1 MILVKDFSDKIKK
14 LPTNPGV
21 YLMKDERGTIIYV
34 GKAKNLKNRV
44 TSYFRGFNSHTPK
57 TQTLVVNIDDFEYI
71 ITSTEVEALI
81 LEGNLIKKHKPR
93 FNIMLKDDKAYPF
106 IVVTDEAYPRVLKVR
121 KVIKDGGRYFGS
133 YSSAYDV
140 NQTLAVIQKTF
151 PIRSCNR
158 DLSKK
163 WSRPCLNY
171 HIKQCLGPCKGNVK
185 QAEYRQLIDDILTFL
200 SGKQDELIGSLQTK
214 MQQAAQSLQFEKAAE
229 LRDQIQ
235 SLKNLT
241 IKQKVSSAVD
251 IDQDVIAAYLKDDMA
266 CVFIF
271 FVRQG
276 RLIGREHFTF
286 DMATIDSKQ
295 QLIEQ
300 FILQFY
306 AGTAFIPKEILVSET
321 VNDIKTYQTWLS
333 QKKNGAVRINQPKR
347 GDKKK
352 LVDMVLENAKDYLDK
367 YIENELHS
375 RQLATARNR
384 QLQDLLSLAN
394 MPQRIEAYD
403 ISNIMG
409 TFSVGSMVVYE
420 DANKKRSDYRRFK
433 VKTIEGPNDYGSM
446 MEVLYRRFKR
456 GEAAKKGRSV
466 HFGFDKYPDLLLIDG
481 GRGHVSVVKDVLTA
495 LKIDIPVAGMVKDK
509 AHKTDK
515 LFYEGK
521 NYPIDKRS
529 ELYRYIYDI
538 QEEVHRFAISYH
550 RSLRDK
556 QMINSVLDDIKGI
569 GTVRKV
575 NLLKHFKTID
585 KIKNASFEE
594 LLAVDGITEKA
605 AQAVLDFFK
614 RNWYAEII

>member
-1 MILVKDFSDKIKK
+1 MQNFSEKIKK
-14 LPTNPGV
+14 LPNNPGV
-21 YLMKDERGTIIYV
+21 YLMKDGAGVVIYV
-34 GKAKNLKNRV
+34 GKAKNLKKRV
-44 TSYFRGFNSHTPK
+44 SSYFRGFNSHTPK
-57 TQTLVVNIDDFEYI
+57 TQTLVVNIADFEYI

-81 LEGNLIKKHKPR
+81 LEANLIKKHKPR

-106 IVVTDEAYPRVLKVR
+106 IVVTNESYPRVLKVR
-121 KVIKDGGRYFGS
+121 KVKKDDGRYFGP
-133 YSSAYDV
+133 YSSAFDV

-171 HIKQCLGPCKGNVK
+171 HIKQCLGPCKGDVS
-185 QAEYRQLIDDILTFL
+185 QAVYSELIADILTFL
-200 SGKQDELIGSLQTK
+200 SGRQDELINTLQSK
-214 MQQAAQSLQFEKAAE
+214 MAQAANDLQFERAAE

-241 IKQKVSSAVD
+241 VKQKVSSAND
-251 IDQDVIAAYLKDDMA
+251 IDQDVIAAYSNDEMA

-271 FVRQG
+271 FVRRG

-286 DMATIDSKQ
+286 EIAEIEDRA

-306 AGTAFIPKEILVSET
+306 AGTAYLPKEILVSDMADLQ
-321 VNDIKTYQTWLS
+321 VYQTWLS
-333 QKKNGAVRINQPKR
+333 EKRGSTVRIHRPQR

-352 LVDMVLENAKDYLDK
+352 LVDMVLGNAKDYLDK
-367 YIENELHS
+367 YVEAELRS
-375 RQLATARNR
+375 RALADQRSEQLR
-384 QLQDLLSLAN
+384 QILSLDAP
-394 MPQRIEAYD
+394 PQRIEAYD

-420 DANKKRSDYRRFK
+420 AAQKKRSDYRRFK

-456 GEAAKKGRSV
+456 GVEAKAGKSPYV
-466 HFGFDKYPDLLLIDG
+466 GFDKYPDLILIDG

-515 LFYEGK
+515 LFYEGHF
-521 NYPIDKRS
+521 YPLNKRS
-529 ELYRYIYDI
+529 ELYRYLYDI

-569 GTVRKV
+569 GAVRKA
-575 NLLKHFKTID
+575 NLLKHFKTIE
-585 KIKNASFEE
+585 KIKQASPAE
-594 LLAVDGITEKA
+594 LAAVAGMTEQAALAVS
-605 AQAVLDFFK
+605 QFFRSK
-614 RNWYAEII
+614 

>member
-1 MILVKDFSDKIKK
+1 
-14 LPTNPGV
+14 
-21 YLMKDERGTIIYV
+21 MKDERGVIIYV

-121 KVIKDGGRYFGS
+121 KVKKDGGRYFGP

-200 SGKQDELIGSLQTK
+200 SGKQDELISSLQTK
-214 MQQAAQSLQFEKAAE
+214 MQQAAQNLQFEKAAE

-286 DMATIDSKQ
+286 DMATINSKQ

-306 AGTAFIPKEILVSET
+306 AGTAFIPKEILVSES
-321 VNDIKTYQTWLS
+321 VADNKIYQTWLS
-333 QKKNGAVRINQPKR
+333 QKKNGAVRISQPKR

-367 YIENELHS
+367 YIENELNS
-375 RQLATARNR
+375 RQLATARNL
-384 QLQDLLSLAN
+384 QLQDLLSLAD

-420 DANKKRSDYRRFK
+420 DAKKKRSDYRRFK

-456 GEAAKKGRSV
+456 GKAAKKGQSV

-481 GRGHVSVVKDVLTA
+481 GRGHVSVVKDVLNA

-529 ELYRYIYDI
+529 ELYRYLYDI

-556 QMINSVLDDIKGI
+556 QMINSVLDDIAGI
-569 GTVRKV
+569 GAVRKA

-594 LLAVDGITEKA
+594 LAAVDGITEKA

-614 RNWYAEII
+614 RNWYTEII

>member
-1 MILVKDFSDKIKK
+1 MKDFSDKIKK

-21 YLMKDERGTIIYV
+21 YLMKDDRGAIIYV

-106 IVVTDEAYPRVLKVR
+106 IVVTNETYPRVLKVR
-121 KVIKDGGRYFGS
+121 KVKKDGGRYFGP

-140 NQTLAVIQKTF
+140 NQTLSVIQKTF

-185 QAEYRQLIDDILTFL
+185 QADYRELINDILTFL
-200 SGKQDELIGSLQTK
+200 SGKQDELIGSLQVK
-214 MQQAAQSLQFEKAAE
+214 MQQAAQSLQFERAAE

-251 IDQDVIAAYLKDDMA
+251 IDQDVIAAYANDEMA

-286 DMATIDSKQ
+286 DKATIDSKQ

-306 AGTAFIPKEILVSET
+306 AGTAFIPKEILISDMLGDAKIYE
-321 VNDIKTYQTWLS
+321 TWLA
-333 QKKNGAVRINQPKR
+333 QKKNGAVRISQPKR

-352 LVDMVLENAKDYLDK
+352 LVDMVIENAKDYLDK
-367 YIENELHS
+367 YLENELRS
-375 RQLATARNR
+375 RALSSTRNLQLK
-384 QLQDLLSLAN
+384 DLLSLARI
-394 MPQRIEAYD
+394 PQRIEAYD

-420 DANKKRSDYRRFK
+420 DAKKKRSDYRRFK

-456 GEAAKKGRSV
+456 GEDAKKGQSV

-481 GRGHVSVVKDVLTA
+481 GRGHVSVVKDVLNA

-509 AHKTDK
+509 SHKTDK
-515 LFYEGK
+515 LYFEGE
-521 NYPIDKRS
+521 NYSLDRRS
-529 ELYRYIYDI
+529 ELYRYLYDI

-556 QMINSVLDDIKGI
+556 QMINSVLDDIKGV
-569 GTVRKV
+569 GAVRKA

-594 LLAVDGITEKA
+594 LLAVDGITEKT
-605 AQAVLDFFK
+605 AQAVVDFFK
-614 RNWYAEII
+614 NR